1 MKSISINIEEKI
13 DQEDFFKTI
22 SFISPDI
29 LEASINSGVLEMQV
43 SDKVDELFLVD
54 KLKKLQK
61 KYTYGN
67 QKEEIYYKNEKKCE
81 EYFEIKRDNKNVV
94 FFENGQIGFG
104 DKGNFLLEYLDRA
117 FLTVA
122 KKLNA
127 IEKAYPVL
135 LPMEGYVKTGYIKKS
150 PQYAIFCGTINETI
164 EDLEK
169 TSVEIYK
176 KQVNKII
183 NEPEYALSP
192 SACFHTYIEYQD
204 KELPENMVV
213 SFRQN
218 VFRNEGKFNYRE
230 IGRLR
235 DYQVREIVLIGN
247 NRFVIEMRDKIM
259 EATVDLM
266 NTLGLKGDISL
277 ANDSFIVPKMQMYKK
292 IQRIDK
298 SKYEM
303 HLYVS
308 DKKKISTAS
317 FNLHGKAFT
326 SNFNIS
332 VKGVEDTVT
341 GCVGFGLQRWIIAF
355 VAQYGWNEERWPEI
369 VKEAYALYRK
379 ERL

>member
-1 MKSISINIEEKI
+1 
-13 DQEDFFKTI
+13 
-22 SFISPDI
+22 
-29 LEASINSGVLEMQV
+29 
-43 SDKVDELFLVD
+43 
-54 KLKKLQK
+54 
-61 KYTYGN
+61 
-67 QKEEIYYKNEKKCE
+67 
-81 EYFEIKRDNKNVV
+81 
-94 FFENGQIGFG
+94 
-104 DKGNFLLEYLDRA
+104 
-117 FLTVA
+117 
-122 KKLNA
+122 LNA
-127 IEKAYPVL
+127 IEKLYPVL
-135 LPMEGYVKTGYIKKS
+135 LPMEGYEKTGYIKKS

-169 TSVEIYK
+169 TSFAIYK

-204 KELPENMVV
+204 KELSENMVV

-218 VFRNEGKFNYRE
+218 VFRNEGKFNYSE

-259 EATVDLM
+259 EATADLM

-277 ANDSFIVPKMQMYKK
+277 ANDSFVVPKMQMHKK

-341 GCVGFGLQRWIIAF
+341 GCVGFGLHRWIIAF
-355 VAQYGWNEERWPEI
+355 VAQYGWNEEMWPEI
-369 VKEAYALYRK
+369 VKEAYVLYRK
-379 ERL
+379 EHL